1 MLLLLPNVRAE
12 TGGEMTPKLLLVI
25 YETGS
30 EEIIEWADLPDFI
43 VAHKYPGK
51 FPGIREW
58 HVVCEV
64 AK

>member
-1 MLLLLPNVRAE
+1 
-12 TGGEMTPKLLLVI
+12 MTPKLLLVI